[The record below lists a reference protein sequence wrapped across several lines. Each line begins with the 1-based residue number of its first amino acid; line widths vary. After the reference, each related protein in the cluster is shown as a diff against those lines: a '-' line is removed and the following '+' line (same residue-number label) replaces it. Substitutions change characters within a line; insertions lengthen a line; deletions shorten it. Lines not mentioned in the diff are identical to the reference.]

1 MWTNGEETTLTAE
14 LEAGW
19 YRYVSQWTFHTN
31 GTIKPRFGFA
41 AVQNNCV
48 CNVHHHH
55 AYWRLDFDI
64 GGAGR
69 NFVQRSTATGW
80 SVVTEGERGVSR
92 HAAQD
97 TVARG
102 KSRSPAPL

>member
-1 MWTNGEETTLTAE
+1 MAE

-64 GGAGR
+64 GGYGG
-69 NFVQRSTATGW
+69 SW
-80 SVVTEGERGVSR
+80 VT
-92 HAAQD
+92 
-97 TVARG
+97 TV
-102 KSRSPAPL
+102 